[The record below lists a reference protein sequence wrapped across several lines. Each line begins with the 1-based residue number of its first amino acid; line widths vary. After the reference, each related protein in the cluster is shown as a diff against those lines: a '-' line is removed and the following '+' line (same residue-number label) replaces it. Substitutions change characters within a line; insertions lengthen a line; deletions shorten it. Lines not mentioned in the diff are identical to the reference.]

1 MSNINLTPDQ
11 LEAMLDRAARRGA
24 KEVLHQLGLHDDT
37 APDDIREIRDLLS
50 TWRETRRS
58 IWNTF
63 VKITTV
69 AILSFIATAVYMQFG
84 KQ

>member
-1 MSNINLTPDQ
+1 MSEINLTPDE

-24 KEVLHQLGLHDDT
+24 KEVLHQLGLHDESAATDLREMRSLLDT
-37 APDDIREIRDLLS
+37 WKD
-50 TWRETRRS
+50 TRRS

-63 VKITTV
+63 IKITTV
-69 AILSFIATAVYMQFG
+69 AILSFIATAVYMQLG

>member
-1 MSNINLTPDQ
+1 MSDINLTPEE

-24 KEVLHQLGLHDDT
+24 KEVLHQLGLHDDSAST
-37 APDDIREIRDLLS
+37 DIREIRDLLS
-50 TWRETRRS
+50 TWRETRKS

-69 AILSFIATAVYMQFG
+69 AILSFIATAVYMQLG

>member
-1 MSNINLTPDQ
+1 MSDINLTHEE
-11 LEAMLDRAARRGA
+11 LEAMLDRAAKRGA
-24 KEVLHQLGLHDDT
+24 KEIINQLGLHDDT
-37 APDDIREIRDLLS
+37 AAEDIREMRNLLD
-50 TWRETRRS
+50 TWKDTRKS

-69 AILSFIATAVYMQFG
+69 AILGFIATAVYMQIG

>member
-1 MSNINLTPDQ
+1 MSINLTPEE

-24 KEVLHQLGLHDDT
+24 REALRSLGLHDEY
-37 APDDIREIRDLLS
+37 AHNDIREVRDLLS
-50 TWRETRRS
+50 TLRETRKS

-69 AILSFIATAVYMQFG
+69 AILSFIATAVYMHLG

>member
-1 MSNINLTPDQ
+1 MSDINLTHDE
-11 LEAMLDRAARRGA
+11 LEAMLDRAAKRGA

-37 APDDIREIRDLLS
+37 APNDIREMRNLLD
-50 TWRETRRS
+50 TWKDTRKS

-69 AILSFIATAVYMQFG
+69 AILSFIATAVYMQIG